1 MQCRRGRVRQWRGDR
16 ARAVRGSRAVWGREL
31 HRQEDQRRLGQGVS
45 GPALRRPR
53 RDLLE
58 VRRVQ
63 AGRDVLRLGQCD
75 CAGSSVRERWRGV
88 NVTRHRS
95 FDVSFR
101 RNETQERI
109 VRWESAIRLDPI
121 PAGATFLEK
130 WSNGHYS
137 DPEVATTELLAR
149 DDSGIPTRHCE
160 RRVLIDLSE
169 GDGQSPPL
177 SRGDVIRD
185 EILYRI
191 RTAMALGDRKS
202 V

>member
-1 MQCRRGRVRQWRGDR
+1 M
-16 ARAVRGSRAVWGREL
+16 
-31 HRQEDQRRLGQGVS
+31 
-45 GPALRRPR
+45 
-53 RDLLE
+53 
-58 VRRVQ
+58 
-63 AGRDVLRLGQCD
+63 
-75 CAGSSVRERWRGV
+75 
-88 NVTRHRS
+88 TRHRS
-95 FDVSFR
+95 FDVSFPP
-101 RNETQERI
+101 NETQERI

-160 RRVLIDLSE
+160 RRVLIDLSK

-191 RTAMALGDRKS
+191 RTAMALGGAKARGVTIDPSTAENDADAATARILEILDSKEDHR
-202 V
+202 

>member
-1 MQCRRGRVRQWRGDR
+1 
-16 ARAVRGSRAVWGREL
+16 
-31 HRQEDQRRLGQGVS
+31 
-45 GPALRRPR
+45 
-53 RDLLE
+53 
-58 VRRVQ
+58 
-63 AGRDVLRLGQCD
+63 
-75 CAGSSVRERWRGV
+75 
-88 NVTRHRS
+88 VTRHRP
-95 FDVSFR
+95 FDVSFPP
-101 RNETQERI
+101 NETQERI

-191 RTAMALGDRKS
+191 RTAMALGGAKARGVQIDPSTAENEADAATARILETLDSKEDHR
-202 V
+202 